1 MSELLG
7 IPLKRTLEVDFV
19 TELSKL
25 IDATSFQTASFFQSD
40 ISKVAAARNNAI
52 TPDISDSG
60 LDALKKYYAILLQL
74 EKKFPNN
81 QIEFK
86 WFQTLSQ
93 KSHGCG
99 QYSLQWEKLTI
110 IYNIGCMYSLLA
122 LDSNSDSAESLK
134 KSCLYFQIGAGCF
147 KYVLDHQA
155 TLKTE
160 TVVDDSTAKAL
171 TSLML
176 AQAQECFWFK
186 AVQDKH
192 KDSLIAKLS
201 QQIVD
206 FYAESIRDSQK
217 GKLIR
222 NDWTNHLKA
231 KKAYFDAVTYYRM
244 ALSFNEKKQFGSMV
258 KALQTALKFVNESTL
273 SSNAKFKTVIES
285 ALKEAQR
292 DNDFIYLQQVPTE
305 LPTIQPASMVKPTP
319 TVGLLPSIGDSE
331 LLFKDLIP
339 IEVMDYCTAY
349 NERQDKYI
357 EQRVTNPLTSLNK
370 LLKESMTTFQIPQEI
385 KTISETELKQYQA
398 SLNNLQVNNKNI
410 QSELD
415 NITNILNE
423 EALSD
428 NQLRLKHGT
437 LHWTLPES
445 STINAI
451 YYDKLNKLKE
461 YINQGSAIDKQT
473 NVLFQTIDKAL
484 ITSEIKL
491 PVSNDPLTNKI
502 KNVIQERSEHIEKT
516 KRRSSEYRI
525 LPKIISSY
533 KKNGTTD
540 FEPIFIEHLKYF
552 DEDLRY
558 VDSTKQEN
566 MKLIHE
572 IQFKEENTTNKNGV
586 KTKKMERTDPREL
599 YIEDLKYSLRLLEE
613 VKDNLNAGTTFY
625 ENLINSTNTFCNEV
639 REFDE
644 TRRIEKTK
652 LDESL
657 ILEGQ

>member
-7 IPLKRTLEVDFV
+7 IPLKRTLEVDFA

-25 IDATSFQTASFFQSD
+25 IDATSFQTASFFQPD
-40 ISKVAAARNNAI
+40 ISKVATARNNAI
-52 TPDISDSG
+52 TPDISVGG

-81 QIEFK
+81 QIEFT

-134 KSCLYFQIGAGCF
+134 KSCLYFQNGAGCF

-160 TVVDDSTAKAL
+160 AVVDDSTAKAL

-201 QQIVD
+201 QQIVN
-206 FYAESIRDSQK
+206 FYAESISDSQK

-231 KKAYFDAVTYYRM
+231 KKAYFSAVTYYRM
-244 ALSFNEKKQFGSMV
+244 ALSFNGKKQFGSMV
-258 KALQTALKFVNESTL
+258 KALQTALQFLNESTL

-292 DNDFIYLQQVPTE
+292 DNDFIYLQQVPSE
-305 LPTIQPASMVKPTP
+305 LPTIQPASMVKPSSI
-319 TVGLLPSIGDSE
+319 VGLLPSVDDSE
-331 LLFKDLIP
+331 QLFKDLIP

-349 NERQDKYI
+349 NERQDKYV
-357 EQRVTNPLTSLNK
+357 EQRITNPLTSLSK
-370 LLKESMTTFQIPQEI
+370 LLKESMTTYQIPQEL

-398 SLNNLQVNNKNI
+398 SLNNLQVNNENI

-415 NITNILNE
+415 NITHILNE

-445 STINAI
+445 STINAK
-451 YYDKLNKLKE
+451 YYEKLNKLKE
-461 YINQGSAIDKQT
+461 YIDQGSAIDKQT
-473 NVLFQTIDKAL
+473 NELFQTIDKTL
-484 ITSEIKL
+484 ITSGIKL
-491 PVSNDPLTNKI
+491 PESNDPLTNKI
-502 KNVIQERSEHIEKT
+502 KQVIQERSEHIEKT

-525 LPKIISSY
+525 LSKIISSY
-533 KKNGTTD
+533 KKSGTTD

-558 VDSTKQEN
+558 VNNTKQEN

-572 IQFKEENTTNKNGV
+572 IERKENNKTNESGE
-586 KTKKMERTDPREL
+586 TKKMERTDPREL
-599 YIEDLKYSLRLLEE
+599 YIEDLKYSLGLLDE

-639 REFDE
+639 REFDA

-657 ILEGQ
+657 IFEGK

>member
-7 IPLKRTLEVDFV
+7 IPLKRTLEVDFA

-25 IDATSFQTASFFQSD
+25 IDATSFQTASFFKSD

-52 TPDISDSG
+52 TPDISVGG

-81 QIEFK
+81 QIEFT

-122 LDSNSDSAESLK
+122 LDSNSDSADSLK
-134 KSCLYFQIGAGCF
+134 KSCLYFQNGAGCF

-160 TVVDDSTAKAL
+160 AVVDDSTANAL

-192 KDSLIAKLS
+192 KDSLVAKLS

-206 FYAESIRDSQK
+206 FYAESISDSQK

-231 KKAYFDAVTYYRM
+231 KKAYFSAVTYYRM

-258 KALQTALKFVNESTL
+258 KALQTALQFVNESTL
-273 SSNAKFKTVIES
+273 SSSAKFKTVIES

-292 DNDFIYLQQVPTE
+292 DNDFIYLQQVPSE
-305 LPTIQPASMVKPTP
+305 LQTIHPASMVKPSSI
-319 TVGLLPSIGDSE
+319 VGLLPSVDDTE
-331 LLFKDLIP
+331 QLFKDLIP

-349 NERQDKYI
+349 NERQDKYV
-357 EQRVTNPLTSLNK
+357 EQRVINPLTSLNK
-370 LLKESMTTFQIPQEI
+370 LLKESMTTFQIPQEL
-385 KTISETELKQYQA
+385 KTISDTELKQYQA
-398 SLNNLQVNNKNI
+398 SLNNLQVNNENI

-415 NITNILNE
+415 NITHILNE

-428 NQLRLKHGT
+428 NELRLKHGT

-445 STINAI
+445 STINAK
-451 YYDKLNKLKE
+451 YYEKLNKLKE
-461 YINQGSAIDKQT
+461 YIDQGSAIDKQT
-473 NVLFQTIDKAL
+473 NELFQTIDKTL

-491 PVSNDPLTNKI
+491 PESNDPLTNKI
-502 KNVIQERSEHIEKT
+502 KQVIQERSEHIEKT
-516 KRRSSEYRI
+516 KRKSSEYRI

-533 KKNGTTD
+533 KKSGTTD

-558 VDSTKQEN
+558 VNDTKQEN

-572 IQFKEENTTNKNGV
+572 IERKENNKTNESG

-599 YIEDLKYSLRLLEE
+599 YIEDLKYSLGLLDE

>member
-7 IPLKRTLEVDFV
+7 IPLKRTLEVDFA

-52 TPDISDSG
+52 TPDISVGG

-81 QIEFK
+81 QIEFT

-122 LDSNSDSAESLK
+122 LDSNSDSADSLK
-134 KSCLYFQIGAGCF
+134 KSCLYFQNGAGCF

-160 TVVDDSTAKAL
+160 AVVDDSTANAL

-192 KDSLIAKLS
+192 KDSLVAKLS

-206 FYAESIRDSQK
+206 FYAESISDSQK

-231 KKAYFDAVTYYRM
+231 KKAYFSAVTYYRM

-258 KALQTALKFVNESTL
+258 KALQTALQFVNESTL
-273 SSNAKFKTVIES
+273 SSSGKFKTVIES

-292 DNDFIYLQQVPTE
+292 DNDFIYLQQVPSE
-305 LPTIQPASMVKPTP
+305 LQTIHPASMVKPSSI
-319 TVGLLPSIGDSE
+319 VGLLPSVDDTE
-331 LLFKDLIP
+331 QLFKDLIP

-349 NERQDKYI
+349 NERQDKYV
-357 EQRVTNPLTSLNK
+357 EQRVINPLTSLNK
-370 LLKESMTTFQIPQEI
+370 LLKESMTTFQIPQEL
-385 KTISETELKQYQA
+385 KTISDTELKQYQA
-398 SLNNLQVNNKNI
+398 SLNNLQVNNENI

-415 NITNILNE
+415 NITHILNE

-428 NQLRLKHGT
+428 NELRLKHGT

-445 STINAI
+445 STINAK
-451 YYDKLNKLKE
+451 YYEKLNKLKE
-461 YINQGSAIDKQT
+461 YIDQGSAIDKQT
-473 NVLFQTIDKAL
+473 NELFQTIDKTL

-491 PVSNDPLTNKI
+491 PESNDPLTNKI
-502 KNVIQERSEHIEKT
+502 KQVIQERSEHIEKT
-516 KRRSSEYRI
+516 KRKSSEYRI

-533 KKNGTTD
+533 KKSGTTD

-558 VDSTKQEN
+558 VNDTKQEN

-572 IQFKEENTTNKNGV
+572 IERKENNKTNESG

-599 YIEDLKYSLRLLEE
+599 YIEDLKYSLGLLDE
-613 VKDNLNAGTTFY
+613 VKDNLNAGSTFY

>member
-134 KSCLYFQIGAGCF
+134 KSCLYFQNGAGCF

-533 KKNGTTD
+533 KKSGTTD

-586 KTKKMERTDPREL
+586 ETKKMERTDPREL

>member
-7 IPLKRTLEVDFV
+7 IPLKRTLEVDFA

-52 TPDISDSG
+52 TPDISVGG

-81 QIEFK
+81 QIEFT

-122 LDSNSDSAESLK
+122 LDSNSDSADSLK
-134 KSCLYFQIGAGCF
+134 KSCLYFQNGAGCF

-160 TVVDDSTAKAL
+160 AVVDDSTANAL

-192 KDSLIAKLS
+192 KDSLVAKLS

-206 FYAESIRDSQK
+206 FYAESISDSQK

-231 KKAYFDAVTYYRM
+231 KKAYFSAVTYYRM

-258 KALQTALKFVNESTL
+258 KALQTALQFVNESTL
-273 SSNAKFKTVIES
+273 SSSAKFKTVIES

-292 DNDFIYLQQVPTE
+292 DNDFIYLQQVPSE
-305 LPTIQPASMVKPTP
+305 LQTIHPASMVKPSSI
-319 TVGLLPSIGDSE
+319 VGLLPSVDDTE
-331 LLFKDLIP
+331 QLFKDLIP

-349 NERQDKYI
+349 NERQDKYV
-357 EQRVTNPLTSLNK
+357 EQRVINPLTSLNK
-370 LLKESMTTFQIPQEI
+370 LLKESMTTFQIPQEL
-385 KTISETELKQYQA
+385 KTISDTELKQYQA
-398 SLNNLQVNNKNI
+398 SLNNLQVNNENI

-415 NITNILNE
+415 NITHILNE

-428 NQLRLKHGT
+428 NELRLKHGT

-445 STINAI
+445 STINAK
-451 YYDKLNKLKE
+451 YYEKLNKLKE
-461 YINQGSAIDKQT
+461 YIDQGSAIDKQT
-473 NVLFQTIDKAL
+473 NELFQTIDKTL

-491 PVSNDPLTNKI
+491 PESNDPLTNKI
-502 KNVIQERSEHIEKT
+502 KQVIQERSEHIEKT
-516 KRRSSEYRI
+516 KRKSSEYRI

-533 KKNGTTD
+533 KKSGTTD

-558 VDSTKQEN
+558 VNDTKQEN

-572 IQFKEENTTNKNGV
+572 IERKENNKTNESG

-599 YIEDLKYSLRLLEE
+599 YIEDLKYSLGLLDE
-613 VKDNLNAGTTFY
+613 VKDNLNAGSTFY